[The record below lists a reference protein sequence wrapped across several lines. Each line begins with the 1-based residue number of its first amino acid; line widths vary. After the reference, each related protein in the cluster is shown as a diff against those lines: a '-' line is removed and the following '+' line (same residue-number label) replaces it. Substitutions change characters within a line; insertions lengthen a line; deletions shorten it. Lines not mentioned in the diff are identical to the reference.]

1 MTFGLSMCKRK
12 SMSWQRLVQ
21 RTMNIKKNTDRQE
34 RKEVNTATNIQICVA
49 VTVDIWLTVL

>member
-1 MTFGLSMCKRK
+1 
-12 SMSWQRLVQ
+12 MSWQRLVQ